1 MAKDVRK
8 YSEQT
13 KYRLVIWFIAI
24 LFIVGL
30 GLIWLIIGERAALLG
45 LLCLIGSALPIG
57 LIVLFM
63 KGLDTIVKKQ
73 DE

>member
-1 MAKDVRK
+1 MSDNLRK

-13 KYRLVIWFIAI
+13 KYRLVIWFIVI

-30 GLIWLIIGERAALLG
+30 GLIWLIYGERSALLG
-45 LLCLIGSALPIG
+45 LVCLLGSAVPIS

-73 DE
+73 DQ